1 MENRE
6 QEHTLIELGVV
17 EARQELLNGGG
28 RQLYL
33 NKLSSREME
42 SLVAISDTFLPSVEA
57 PHNAAHAYVDKFYR
71 TSASMAGTP
80 HIVGGL
86 ISERLEHP
94 KLWMIRVVLWLLSTW
109 FGTFIICGLASM
121 SSHFPY
127 FQSFP
132 QVSPHKRHEIVLSW
146 SLSYFSLIRMLF
158 RSLKLVTLLVFFT
171 QVGKPLILC
180 VHITDH
186 IYLSKKQSSCKRLLQ
201 PKTNREKLL

>member
-171 QVGKPLILC
+171 Q
-180 VHITDH
+180 
-186 IYLSKKQSSCKRLLQ
+186 YLVTHQIEARL
-201 PKTNREKLL
+201 R

>member
-1 MENRE
+1 M
-6 QEHTLIELGVV
+6 
-17 EARQELLNGGG
+17 
-28 RQLYL
+28 
-33 NKLSSREME
+33 
-42 SLVAISDTFLPSVEA
+42 
-57 PHNAAHAYVDKFYR
+57 
-71 TSASMAGTP
+71 
-80 HIVGGL
+80 